1 MALTYRFGEFRLDPA
16 TRELWRGDAPVAVPP
31 RAFDCIVYLVEHRER
46 AVGRDELIAAVWG
59 RTETGD
65 GTLGQTVLAA
75 RRALD
80 DTGKEQHA
88 IRTVFRFGYHWVAPV
103 EIAENTSLEATSP
116 DTVSTQAPTTED
128 RSVAAD
134 RSVTTIDSPARAR
147 SSGSHRRLLAMGA
160 AAVVIALLV
169 FAAIHWMQRASNRL
183 ETVSTSTEPHG
194 AIALVLPVTVS
205 AGGGYDWIRLGLMD
219 LIGARLRAAGLPV
232 VPSDNVVAL
241 TGRAAVGDSKTTA
254 ASLARATGATL
265 VIEPRADAVDGR
277 WRVTLRT
284 ALGRDPPLSAS
295 GESGDVLAAARTAAD
310 ELAQQLGFTPTQAA
324 PAEGDPLALA
334 NLSQQIEA
342 AMLGDRL
349 DAARALIASATPA
362 QREQP
367 ELRLRAAQIEY
378 QAGNFE
384 GAEAGFNAVASAAP
398 AEQDP
403 VLHARAVS
411 NLGVIAAMRDD
422 PALARRRFDE
432 AIELLRSRHAPDALG
447 KALNG
452 RANINGVEDRY
463 DAALRDFS
471 EARAAF
477 ESAGNLL
484 ALAVLDSNLAAM
496 DMHRFHY
503 AEAAP
508 AFQRAA
514 DRFATFGVNAAELNA
529 LMGAAE
535 LKVALLEPDAALA
548 IEPRIRAL
556 IEKVADP
563 ARKRGGELTRIE
575 VLAANGRQREAETSL
590 GKVVAEAEQAND
602 RTAITRAHMLAARL
616 AAANGDPHRA
626 ATDADIALKH
636 ATVADDARERA
647 RTFRLRIRSLLDT
660 GDIASATAGLAA
672 FSAFAEADGSAPARL
687 YARLAAADCAAA
699 AGDAAAGPAYA
710 EALADADA
718 SRIPLDVRDVA
729 AAYSAWL
736 VSKGDLAAASAT
748 AERVVGAAT
757 RDYESALVQLRVQ
770 RALGDDNL
778 WRAALARA
786 LAVAGER
793 AIPAE
798 LASESPVH

>member
-1 MALTYRFGEFRLDPA
+1 MALIYRFGEFSLDPA
-16 TRELWRGDAPVAVPP
+16 TRELWRGDSPVAVPP

-103 EIAENTSLEATSP
+103 EIVEGIPAEVAVAEPA
-116 DTVSTQAPTTED
+116 STQAAGEQASMPNGRVGQNPVPTQ
-128 RSVAAD
+128 
-134 RSVTTIDSPARAR
+134 ARAAAP
-147 SSGSHRRLLAMGA
+147 HRRLIA
-160 AAVVIALLV
+160 AITAAIVIAALAY
-169 FAAIHWMQRASNRL
+169 AAFHWMPRSASPL
-183 ETVSTSTEPHG
+183 EGVPSTTESHG
-194 AIALVLPVTVS
+194 SIALVLPVTVS
-205 AGGGYDWIRLGLMD
+205 AGSGYDWVRLGLMD
-219 LIGARLRAAGLPV
+219 LIGARLRAAGLSV

-241 TGRAAVGDSKTTA
+241 TGRAASGESGANA
-254 ASLARATGATL
+254 AGLARATGATL
-265 VIEPRADAVDGR
+265 VIEPRADSIDGH

-284 ALGRDPPLSAS
+284 TLGRDPPLSAT
-295 GESGDVLAAARTAAD
+295 GESADVLAAARAAAD
-310 ELAQQLGFTPTQAA
+310 ELARQLGFA
-324 PAEGDPLALA
+324 PAQAVPADDDPLAVA

-342 AMLGDRL
+342 AMLSDHL
-349 DAARALIASATPA
+349 DAARALVASATPA

-367 ELRLRAAQIEY
+367 ELRLRVAQIEY

-384 GAEAGFNAVASAAP
+384 TAEAGFNAVASAAP

-403 VLHARAVS
+403 VLHARAVT

-422 PALARRRFDE
+422 PVLARRRFDE

-452 RANINGVEDRY
+452 RANINGLEDHY

-503 AEAAP
+503 AEAEP

-529 LMGAAE
+529 LTGAAE
-535 LKVALLEPDAALA
+535 LKLALLEPDAALA
-548 IEPRIRAL
+548 MEPRLREL
-556 IEKVADP
+556 IAKVADP
-563 ARKRGGELTRIE
+563 ARKRAGELTRIE
-575 VLAANGRQREAETSL
+575 VLAANGRLREAETSL
-590 GKVVAEAEQAND
+590 VKVGNDAEQASD
-602 RTAITRAHMLAARL
+602 RAAITRGHMIAARL
-616 AAANGDPHRA
+616 ANAAGDAHRA
-626 ATDADIALKH
+626 ATEADAALKR

-647 RTFRLRIRSLLDT
+647 RTFRQRIRSLLDT
-660 GDIASATAGLAA
+660 GDLAGAKLSLGT
-672 FSAFAEADGSAPARL
+672 FSAFAEDDGSVPARF

-699 AGDAAAGPAYA
+699 GGDAEAGSIYA
-710 EALADADA
+710 QALGQADAL
-718 SRIPLDVRDVA
+718 RIPLDIREVA

-736 VSKGDLAAASAT
+736 IGRGDLAGASAA
-748 AERVVGAAT
+748 AERVVGATA
-757 RDYESALVQLRVQ
+757 RDFESALVQLRVQ
-770 RALGDDNL
+770 RALGDENL

-786 LAVAGER
+786 LAIAGER
-793 AIPAE
+793 VIPAE
-798 LASESPVH
+798 LASGPAAR

>member
-1 MALTYRFGEFRLDPA
+1 MPLTYRFGEFRLDPA

-103 EIAENTSLEATSP
+103 EIAENTPLEATPP
-116 DTVSTQAPTTED
+116 DTVSAQAPTIED
-128 RSVAAD
+128 RSAAPDNSVAA
-134 RSVTTIDSPARAR
+134 IDSAARAR
-147 SSGSHRRLLAMGA
+147 RSGSHRFFAAGA
-160 AAVVIALLV
+160 AAIVIAVLA
-169 FAAIHWMQRASNRL
+169 FAAIHWMQRTNRGPESLASNA
-183 ETVSTSTEPHG
+183 EPHG

-205 AGGGYDWIRLGLMD
+205 SGGGYDWVRLGLMD

-241 TGRAAVGDSKTTA
+241 TGRAVDSKTTP

-310 ELAQQLGFTPTQAA
+310 QLAQQLGFTPAQAA

-422 PALARRRFDE
+422 PVLARRRFDE

-548 IEPRIRAL
+548 IEPRMRGL
-556 IEKVADP
+556 IEKVSDP

-575 VLAANGRQREAETSL
+575 VLAANGRQHEAETSL
-590 GKVVAEAEQAND
+590 DKIIAEAEEAND

-647 RTFRLRIRSLLDT
+647 RTFRLHIRALLDT
-660 GDIASATAGLAA
+660 GDIAAAKASLAA
-672 FSAFAEADGSAPARL
+672 FSAFAEADGSAPARM
-687 YARLAAADCAAA
+687 YARLAAADSAAA
-699 AGDAAAGPAYA
+699 TGDTSAGPAYA
-710 EALADADA
+710 EALANADE
-718 SRIPLDVRDVA
+718 SRIPLDVREVA

-748 AERVVGAAT
+748 AERVVGAAA

-778 WRAALARA
+778 WRGALARA
-786 LAVAGER
+786 LAIAGER
-793 AIPAE
+793 TIPAE
-798 LASESPVH
+798 LASESPVR